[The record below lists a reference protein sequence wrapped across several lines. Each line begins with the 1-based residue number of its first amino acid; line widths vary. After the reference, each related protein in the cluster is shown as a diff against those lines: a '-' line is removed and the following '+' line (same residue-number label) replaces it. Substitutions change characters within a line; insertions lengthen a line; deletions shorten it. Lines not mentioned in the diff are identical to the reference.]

1 VSESN
6 SSSAIVGIVMGSA
19 SDAEVMKLCRDVL
32 EEFGIPSEMRVMS
45 AHRTPEQAIAWVSAA
60 EASGKKVLIAA
71 AGLAA
76 HLAGVSAA
84 HTNLPVIGVPMG
96 GGPLQGFDALLSTVQ
111 MPKGTP
117 VGTVGV
123 GKAGAVNAALFAV
136 RILALSDAGLRERLV
151 AYGEKQVADVLASDK
166 ALNDSLS

>member
-1 VSESN
+1 MSESN

>member
-1 VSESN
+1 
-6 SSSAIVGIVMGSA
+6 
-19 SDAEVMKLCRDVL
+19 
-32 EEFGIPSEMRVMS
+32 MS
-45 AHRTPEQAIAWVSAA
+45 AHRTPEQAIAWVSEA
-60 EASGKKVLIAA
+60 ESAGKKVIIAA

-84 HTNLPVIGVPMG
+84 HTFLPVIGVPMA
-96 GGPLQGFDALLSTVQ
+96 GGPLNGFDALLSTVQ

-136 RILALSDAGLRERLV
+136 RILALSDPALREKLAEYNQR
-151 AYGEKQVADVLASDK
+151 QVEEVLASDR
-166 ALNDSLS
+166 ALNA

>member
-1 VSESN
+1 
-6 SSSAIVGIVMGSA
+6 MGSA
-19 SDAEVMKLCRDVL
+19 SDAEVMKLCRNVL
-32 EEFGIPSEMRVMS
+32 EEFGISSEMRVMS
-45 AHRTPEQAIAWVSAA
+45 AHRTPEQAIAWVSSA

-136 RILALSDAGLRERLV
+136 RILALSDASLRDKLD
-151 AYGEKQVADVLASDK
+151 AFGKKQVEEVLASDK
-166 ALNDSLS
+166 ALRDSLS

>member
-1 VSESN
+1 
-6 SSSAIVGIVMGSA
+6 MGSA
-19 SDAEVMKLCRDVL
+19 SDAEVMKLCRNVL
-32 EEFGIPSEMRVMS
+32 EDFGISSEMRVMS
-45 AHRTPEQAIAWVSAA
+45 AHRTPEQAIAWVSEA

-123 GKAGAVNAALFAV
+123 GKAGAINAALFAV
-136 RILALSDAGLRERLV
+136 RILALSDASLRDKLE
-151 AYGEKQVADVLASDK
+151 AFGKQQVEEVLASDK
-166 ALNDSLS
+166 ALRDSL